1 MALPAPILTKTI
13 TGMATKK
20 AKRDRVRASSGPT
33 KPTRRQ
39 IIPRKIRAK
48 KGMVRDRTADIR
60 NPYLTEMP
68 GECGT
73 GLDYREWVTASS
85 TQMGYQAATAA
96 SLSMAMRPESQAS
109 STRAPA
115 SQSPASAIRPLALIR
130 GASASAAVI
139 TRA

>member
-1 MALPAPILTKTI
+1 MPLSRRVRPKAGRARKAVPTNTSAVASSYRQTNPQLRISMALPAPILTKTI

-73 GLDYREWVTASS
+73 SLDYREWVKASS
-85 TQMGYQAATAA
+85 TQMGY
-96 SLSMAMRPESQAS
+96 
-109 STRAPA
+109 
-115 SQSPASAIRPLALIR
+115 
-130 GASASAAVI
+130 
-139 TRA
+139 